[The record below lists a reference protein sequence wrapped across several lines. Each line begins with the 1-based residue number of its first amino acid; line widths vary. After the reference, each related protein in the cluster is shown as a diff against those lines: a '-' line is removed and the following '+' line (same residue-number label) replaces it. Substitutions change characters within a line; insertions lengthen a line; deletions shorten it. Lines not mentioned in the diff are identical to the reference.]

1 MVGNDAHG
9 YVLLLVFT
17 ILGTSHGGDG
27 VDERLEDVG
36 VVVGRLAL
44 HGHTETLEAHTGID
58 YLGGQTFEAAVG
70 LTVELHEHKVPYL
83 DDLRM
88 VVVHHVAAGYLLLFF
103 FGTEVDVDFRARTAG
118 TCIAHFPEV
127 VMLVTVDDV
136 VLRQE
141 LFPVGS
147 SFIVAAQA
155 FFGAAFEDGSVEVFG
170 VDFQHVHQVFPG
182 PGDGFLLEVV
192 AERPVAQHLEHGVVI
207 RVVSHFFQVVV
218 LSADAQALL

>member
-1 MVGNDAHG
+1 
-9 YVLLLVFT
+9 
-17 ILGTSHGGDG
+17 
-27 VDERLEDVG
+27 
-36 VVVGRLAL
+36 
-44 HGHTETLEAHTGID
+44 
-58 YLGGQTFEAAVG
+58 
-70 LTVELHEHKVPYL
+70 
-83 DDLRM
+83 M

-147 SFIVAAQA
+147 GLVVAAQA
-155 FFGAAFEDGSVEVFG
+155 FFGAAFEDGSVEIFG
-170 VDFQHVHQVFPG
+170 IDFQHVHQVFPG